1 MAGNNHVKPG
11 WCDEVLDG
19 VRGKPVKYR
28 GYNLYPQLY
37 FDEEGFPCDVD
48 LSISGHEINQDQAT
62 LSNIDAIAVMVSLN
76 LKFCDHDYIAAK
88 LAQVARGK
96 DTLPSIVADLLLTHG
111 GERVRS
117 DGFDEE
123 E

>member
-1 MAGNNHVKPG
+1 MDDKKPG

-19 VRGKPVKYR
+19 VRSRSVRYR

-37 FDEEGFPCDVD
+37 FDEDGFPCDID
-48 LSISGHEINQDQAT
+48 LSISGHEINQDHAT
-62 LSNIDAIAVMVSLN
+62 LSNIDALACMVSLG

-96 DTLPSIVADLLLTHG
+96 DTLPSIIAEILIEHG
-111 GERVRS
+111 GDKVRS
-117 DGFDEE
+117 DGIDED
-123 E
+123 